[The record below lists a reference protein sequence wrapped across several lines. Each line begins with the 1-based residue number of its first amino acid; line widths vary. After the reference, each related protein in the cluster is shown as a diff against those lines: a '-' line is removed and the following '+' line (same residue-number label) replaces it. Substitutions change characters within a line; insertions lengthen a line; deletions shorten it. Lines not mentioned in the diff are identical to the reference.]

1 MGDRMKYGDLQSIL
15 VQAAGSV
22 QQLDDGQE
30 IIDADLYDLGYDS
43 LALMEMAA
51 RIKEQFDVDIPDEE
65 VTDLRTLRHILDR
78 VNSTSEA
85 AEATEATA

>member
-1 MGDRMKYGDLQSIL
+1 MKYGDLRSIL
-15 VQAAGSV
+15 VEAAGSV

-51 RIKEQFDVDIPDEE
+51 RIKERFDVDIPDEE

-78 VNSTSEA
+78 VNSSTG
-85 AEATEATA
+85 ATA

>member
-1 MGDRMKYGDLQSIL
+1 MSDRMKYGDLRSIL
-15 VQAAGSV
+15 VEAAGSV

-51 RIKEQFDVDIPDEE
+51 RIKERFDVDIPDEE

-78 VNSTSEA
+78 VNSSTG
-85 AEATEATA
+85 ATA